1 MIIPLWTAQGGSLF
15 GQNAKSFFPRAP
27 TYQHRK
33 NNDVK
38 IEDVS
43 YNIHTTSKIR
53 KNKKKTCLPAS
64 ELRSYLSNIL
74 NILSCPP
81 TPPLPKQSSGRIRAQ
96 MFITPPPLQID
107 FTYGQGPKN
116 KIHGPDPTA
125 LYGILYVQYYLY
137 FIFWI
142 NVINV

>member
-53 KNKKKTCLPAS
+53 KNKKKLVS
-64 ELRSYLSNIL
+64 QRLSFGHIH
-74 NILSCPP
+74 P
-81 TPPLPKQSSGRIRAQ
+81 TS
-96 MFITPPPLQID
+96 
-107 FTYGQGPKN
+107 
-116 KIHGPDPTA
+116 
-125 LYGILYVQYYLY
+125 
-137 FIFWI
+137 
-142 NVINV
+142 